1 MSRLGRLKE
10 TRTERWLREG
20 RGRGECWGHGAGERG
35 GSGPWSEP
43 SSLPAV
49 SGRPRGTAGPPCG
62 WPGARADCPPGPQGI
77 PRAPSPDEE
86 CFFDLLSKFQSSRMD
101 DQRCPLE
108 DGQPAAA
115 EATATP
121 ALEGRVGESAP
132 TPLQAPRVG
141 RASCKVPPVT
151 GSPGLQSSVTC
162 HPPVP
167 RDTPGRAGN
176 RRGRLGSLHSPLP
189 VGVPAGLTESS
200 RGLGSA
206 EALLGAPGRGPCLPG
221 LTSGALQP
229 SPR

>member
-132 TPLQAPRVG
+132 TPLQPNSKASPVLCLLWPT
-141 RASCKVPPVT
+141 RARRLAQAFQLRPCFLLHPLI
-151 GSPGLQSSVTC
+151 LQSME
-162 HPPVP
+162 
-167 RDTPGRAGN
+167 DTP
-176 RRGRLGSLHSPLP
+176 
-189 VGVPAGLTESS
+189 SS
-200 RGLGSA
+200 FQL
-206 EALLGAPGRGPCLPG
+206 
-221 LTSGALQP
+221 
-229 SPR
+229 